1 MVSVAVNRSRGA
13 DGDNLCCGV
22 GPFIFR
28 TGCKNNLQS
37 YLIELS
43 FHIAAANIS
52 SSALQMESRPKYYG
66 RE

>member
-1 MVSVAVNRSRGA
+1 MALVAVNRHGGT
-13 DGDNLCCGV
+13 DGNLCCGV
-22 GPFIFR
+22 GPFIFH

-43 FHIAAANIS
+43 CYIAAANIS
-52 SSALQMESRPKYYG
+52 SFGLQMESRPKYYG